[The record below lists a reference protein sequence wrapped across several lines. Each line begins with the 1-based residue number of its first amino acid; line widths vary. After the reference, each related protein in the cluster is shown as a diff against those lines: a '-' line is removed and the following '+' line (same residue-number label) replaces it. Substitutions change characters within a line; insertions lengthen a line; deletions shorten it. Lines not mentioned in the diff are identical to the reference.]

1 MGQPRTALVIGGGIA
16 GVTSAY
22 ALARDGWKV
31 RLIERGEDIAQ
42 GASLGNGRQL
52 SYSHTNALGSPA
64 IIQQIPGLL
73 MGRNDAFRLSLR
85 PDLRFFEWLV
95 RFMGNSTGSAYRRN
109 TLETLALAQESRVAM
124 DRLLETHGI
133 EFDRRKA
140 GKLVLLR
147 GDKEVRWARDSM
159 ELKQRVGLRQHL
171 LSAEEATEIEPALAQ
186 SPDPITGALFAPDDE
201 TGNCNLFASELARVI
216 ERDYGAE
223 LSTAS
228 EAVSLERGN
237 GETRVSLGNG
247 ETFTA
252 DQVVVA
258 SGYCASQL
266 LAPLGHSLPIT
277 PMKGYSFTAPIG
289 NAPPEVSITDS
300 RRRIVFTRSGDR
312 MLVAGIAE
320 IGTLDTRVDPV
331 RLASMKQAARQSL
344 PEAADFTKTDA
355 GWAGFR
361 PMTPNS
367 QPIIRQLER
376 GIAVNAGHG
385 MLGWTLATGSAE
397 RLSRAV
403 TAH

>member
-1 MGQPRTALVIGGGIA
+1 MHWWLTTVCTLGCSRS
-16 GVTSAY
+16 SAIC
-22 ALARDGWKV
+22 R
-31 RLIERGEDIAQ
+31 I
-42 GASLGNGRQL
+42 
-52 SYSHTNALGSPA
+52 
-64 IIQQIPGLL
+64 
-73 MGRNDAFRLSLR
+73 
-85 PDLRFFEWLV
+85 
-95 RFMGNSTGSAYRRN
+95 
-109 TLETLALAQESRVAM
+109 
-124 DRLLETHGI
+124 
-133 EFDRRKA
+133 
-140 GKLVLLR
+140 
-147 GDKEVRWARDSM
+147 
-159 ELKQRVGLRQHL
+159 
-171 LSAEEATEIEPALAQ
+171 
-186 SPDPITGALFAPDDE
+186 
-201 TGNCNLFASELARVI
+201 C
-216 ERDYGAE
+216 
-223 LSTAS
+223 
-228 EAVSLERGN
+228 
-237 GETRVSLGNG
+237 
-247 ETFTA
+247 
-252 DQVVVA
+252 
-258 SGYCASQL
+258 QL

-300 RRRIVFTRSGDR
+300 RRRIVFTRSSDR

-385 MLGWTLATGSAE
+385 MLGWTLAMGSAE